1 MFEFKQWNV
10 ELKHSAAGEGQKAGG
25 PGWGEQT
32 FHERLW
38 QEGENQKFLPHY
50 IVVTQLASA
59 SLSIYQLFLSFTA
72 TALDLIF
79 HLFHF
84 FFHQPSFVSLNSLCF
99 LTGS

>member
-59 SLSIYQLFLSFTA
+59 SVNLSIVSQFHSNSIG
-72 TALDLIF
+72 LDLPPISL
-79 HLFHF
+79 LF
-84 FFHQPSFVSLNSLCF
+84 PS
-99 LTGS
+99 T